1 MNASTPVRFNGTLKK
16 WNADR
21 GFGFVVAEHGDQDV
35 FVHMSA
41 FPRDGQRPIVGES
54 LSFEMALDREGRKRA
69 VNVRRAGGVRSASVR
84 PEDQRAGV
92 RQRKR
97 THRSGK
103 APSSSVLGRLL
114 IVLLLMGLGVFGVDR
129 YRSYMAAKSI
139 ANRAPQRV
147 MTAPAESAR
156 PQLPAE
162 PAFRCDGRLHC
173 SQMTSCGE
181 AQFFLRNCPGVK
193 MDGDGDGVPCE
204 QQLCSGG

>member
-1 MNASTPVRFNGTLKK
+1 MNTSPPIRFNGTLKK

-35 FVHMSA
+35 FVHVSA
-41 FPRDGQRPIVGES
+41 FPRDGQQPIVGES

-69 VNVRRAGGVRSASVR
+69 VNVRRAGSVLGASVR
-84 PEDQRAGV
+84 PEDQRAEV

-103 APSSSVLGRLL
+103 APSSSVFGRLL
-114 IVLLLMGLGVFGVDR
+114 IVLLLLGLGVFGVER
-129 YRSYMAAKSI
+129 YRSYMAAKSN
-139 ANRAPQRV
+139 ANTAPQRV
-147 MTAPAESAR
+147 MTAPAESVR

-181 AQFFLRNCPGVK
+181 AKFFLRNCPGVK